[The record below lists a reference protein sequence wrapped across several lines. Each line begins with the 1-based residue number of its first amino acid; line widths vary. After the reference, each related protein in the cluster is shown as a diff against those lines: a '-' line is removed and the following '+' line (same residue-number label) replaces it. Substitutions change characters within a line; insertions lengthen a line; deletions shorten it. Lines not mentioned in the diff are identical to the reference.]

1 MKSILYQISL
11 SLLVATMVL
20 SCSDNHKTES
30 ASHKEEAKHN
40 GEIFIEPDDA
50 KKFGLMTET
59 VKMQTLKDI
68 IRVSGRIMNSSSD
81 ESTIVAANPGV
92 VRIADKINVGCEV
105 DAGTRIATIT
115 PEAVAGNNP
124 TAVARAAVNAAKRE
138 VDRLKPLFD
147 ERIVTRREYDAAIAA
162 YQTALAAYSPAAASN
177 SAVSP
182 FKGIITSIYV
192 KTGDYVE
199 AGTPLA
205 IVGRSS
211 SLLLRADLPEKYR
224 SNIADIESADFRTS
238 YSDQWI
244 NIDSLHGKKNTA
256 DTSVGIASEAGYIP
270 VYFTFANN
278 GQLAAGDYV
287 DVCLVLSSDKQ
298 AIAIPDEAI
307 IEQMGNYFVYLKS
320 GDHSY
325 EKRRIER
332 GQSNGTQ
339 TQITSGLRE
348 GDIIV
353 TKGTTIVR
361 LAETSDVIPE
371 GHSHTH

>member
-81 ESTIVAANPGV
+81 EATIVATSPGV

-105 DAGTRIATIT
+105 DAGSRIATLT

-124 TAVARAAVNAAKRE
+124 NAVARAAVNAAKRE

-162 YQTALAAYSPAAASN
+162 YQAALAAYSPAAASN

-224 SNIADIESADFRTS
+224 SNIADIESANFRTS
-238 YSDQWI
+238 YSSQWI

-256 DTSVGIASEAGYIP
+256 DISVGIASEAGYIP

-287 DVCLVLSSDKQ
+287 DVCLLLSSDKQ

-307 IEQMGNYFVYLKS
+307 VEQMGNYFVYLKS